1 MFNSL
6 TVHEVEEGIPS
17 YLAKLAQ
24 VPLLTSQQEEEL
36 TQRVREG
43 DTSARK
49 RLVESNMRLVINI
62 AKSYRNKSVPFE
74 DLIQEGAIGLM
85 QAAERFDPSRGFR
98 FSTYATHW
106 VRQAIGRAIDNKSKA
121 IRLPAHVSQAMRRV
135 ERERVRLSAMLGR
148 EPTLDQLA
156 DACRMSPTKL
166 QHLMESAQEMI
177 SLDMKVGESGSTTLG
192 GLIRD
197 ERSPSPETLV
207 LTDEAKHE
215 LRRIFLELTERERQ
229 VMELRFNFNDVNAVT
244 GQDEVARQMCIS
256 RERVR
261 QIEIQALKK
270 LRLMAHQRSLR
281 EILAFI
287 SNEK

>member
-166 QHLMESAQEMI
+166 QRLMESAQEMI